1 MRKGTLDNLDCTQ
14 EVVMTEQRIIL
25 ITGCSSGIGLCVAR
39 GLRARGW
46 RVFATAR
53 QAGDVDRLQAEGLES
68 LPLDLRDSASIQLAV
83 GTVLAQTGG
92 RLTALFNNGAYGQP
106 GAVEDLSRAALQE
119 QFETNLFGTQELT
132 NQVLPVMRRQGGG
145 RILYNSSVL
154 GLVALPYRG
163 AYVASKFAL
172 EGLADTLRLE
182 LAGTGIHVCLIEPG
196 PILSRFRDNAH
207 TAYLRHI
214 RPEPSPH
221 REKYLAMEARLLKEG
236 PAAPFTL
243 PPEAVL
249 KRVIHALESPRPK
262 ARYPV
267 TVPTYLFAVLR
278 RLLPTRALDA
288 ILWRTGGGGRR

>member
-1 MRKGTLDNLDCTQ
+1 MSGK
-14 EVVMTEQRIIL
+14 IIL
-25 ITGCSSGIGLCVAR
+25 ITGCSSGIGQCVAY
-39 GLRARGW
+39 GLHARGW

-53 QAGDVDRLQAEGLES
+53 QPVDIARLQAEGLES
-68 LPLDLRDSASIQLAV
+68 LSLDLRDSASIQAAV
-83 GTVLAQTGG
+83 AAVLERTGG
-92 RLTALFNNGAYGQP
+92 RLDALLNNGAYGQP
-106 GAVEDLSRAALQE
+106 GAVEDLSRAALRD

-132 NQVLPVMRRQGGG
+132 NQVIPVMRRQGRG
-145 RILYNSSVL
+145 RILYVSSVL
-154 GLVALPYRG
+154 GLVAFPYRG

-182 LAGTGIHVCLIEPG
+182 LTGTGIHVCLIEPG

-207 TAYLRHI
+207 AAYQGHI
-214 RPEPSPH
+214 RAEASPH
-221 REKYLAMEARLLKEG
+221 REKYAAMEARLLKKG

-249 KRVIHALESPRPK
+249 KRVIHALESPRPR

-267 TVPTYLFAVLR
+267 TAPTWLFVVLR

-288 ILWRTGGGGRR
+288 VLRRAGGEGRR

>member
-1 MRKGTLDNLDCTQ
+1 MSGGS
-14 EVVMTEQRIIL
+14 IL
-25 ITGCSSGIGLCVAR
+25 ITGCSSGIGFQVAQ

-53 QAGDVDRLQAEGLES
+53 QPADVTRLQADGLES
-68 LPLDLRDSASIQLAV
+68 LALDLRDSASIQTAV
-83 GTVLAQTGG
+83 TAVLERTGG
-92 RLTALFNNGAYGQP
+92 RLDALFNNGAYGQP
-106 GAVEDLSRAALQE
+106 GAVEDLSREALRE
-119 QFETNLFGTQELT
+119 QFETNLFGTLELT
-132 NQVLPVMRRQGGG
+132 NRLIPVMRRQGGG
-145 RILYNSSVL
+145 RILFNSSVL
-154 GLVALPYRG
+154 GLVAFPYRG

-182 LAGTGIHVCLIEPG
+182 LTGTGIHICLIEPG

-207 TAYLRHI
+207 AAYRQHI
-214 RPEPSPH
+214 RAEGSPH
-221 REKYLAMEARLLKEG
+221 REKYAAMEARLRKQG

-249 KRVIHALESPRPK
+249 KRVIHALESPRPR

-267 TVPTYLFAVLR
+267 TVPTYLFGVLR

-288 ILWRTGGGGRR
+288 ILRRAGGEGRR